1 MKKYHCYSA
10 ELDFYTE
17 KLFEKAEFL
26 GQGNNGIVY
35 KLPENKVVK
44 IFVES
49 KVCRDESYI
58 LSRTGKSK
66 SFPKM
71 YRHGKLYI
79 TRDMVNGIR
88 LDKYIKEYG
97 LDNKISENIFY
108 VLKEFK
114 KLKFTK
120 IDSRCKDLYVCKK
133 KKIMVI
139 DPKKC
144 FSKKVSYPRHLMKGL
159 FKLNV
164 LDEFLD
170 NVSRLDE
177 KKAIEWQE
185 KFNKYCIEKIKEYD
199 ISIK

>member
-1 MKKYHCYSA
+1 
-10 ELDFYTE
+10 
-17 KLFEKAEFL
+17 
-26 GQGNNGIVY
+26 
-35 KLPENKVVK
+35 
-44 IFVES
+44 
-49 KVCRDESYI
+49 
-58 LSRTGKSK
+58 
-66 SFPKM
+66 
-71 YRHGKLYI
+71 
-79 TRDMVNGIR
+79 
-88 LDKYIKEYG
+88 
-97 LDNKISENIFY
+97 
-108 VLKEFK
+108 
-114 KLKFTK
+114 
-120 IDSRCKDLYVCKK
+120 
-133 KKIMVI
+133 MVI